1 MGIARKLLPFSR
13 IGMATWAWN
22 NRNELGKWGRFA
34 ARSTTRLAEGE
45 RADVT
50 TEARLRL
57 GLARDRGTRNAPDL
71 HVQVLSGIATLSGRV
86 PHDVER
92 AALRVAEHTPGVKR
106 VRNEMTSAGR
116 RRRGRAARRERRR
129 AA

>member
-13 IGMATWAWN
+13 IGMATWAWT

-57 GLARDRGTRNAPDL
+57 ALSRDRHTRNAPDL
-71 HVQVLSGIATLSGRV
+71 HVQVISGIATLSGRV
-86 PHDVER
+86 NVEVER
-92 AALRVAEHTPGVKR
+92 AALRVAERTSGVRR
-106 VRNEMTSAGR
+106 VRNELKTTRGR
-116 RRRGRAARRERRR
+116 RRTRRERRR

>member
-13 IGMATWAWN
+13 VGMATWAWK
-22 NRNELGKWGRFA
+22 NRTELGKWGRFA

-50 TEARLRL
+50 TEGRLRL
-57 GLARDRGTRNAPDL
+57 GLARDKHTRNAGDL

-86 PHDVER
+86 DHDVQQ
-92 AALRVAEHTPGVKR
+92 AALRVAERTPGVRR
-106 VRNEMTSAGR
+106 VRNEMQRTG
-116 RRRGRAARRERRR
+116 RRRGRRR